1 MNVFNHIL
9 YFHFEIEHM
18 SLILYNDSRV
28 EMRLHACMHLYIY
41 IYIIYIYIYVY
52 IYICIYKSYSSLT
65 IPDYFYTFFFC
76 PCNPNWNSTGKKSA
90 FN

>member
-28 EMRLHACMHLYIY
+28 EMRLHAYMHLY
-41 IYIIYIYIYVY
+41 
-52 IYICIYKSYSSLT
+52 IYKSYSSLT
-65 IPDYFYTFFFC
+65 VPDYFYTFFL
-76 PCNPNWNSTGKKSA
+76 SL
-90 FN
+90 